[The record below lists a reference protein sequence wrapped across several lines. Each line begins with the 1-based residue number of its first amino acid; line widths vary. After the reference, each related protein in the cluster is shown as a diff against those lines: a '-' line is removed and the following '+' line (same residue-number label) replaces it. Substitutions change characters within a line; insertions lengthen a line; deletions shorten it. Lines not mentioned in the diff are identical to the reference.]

1 MLLFILTI
9 FIIFS
14 GCIEESKVTQSN
26 ESMHQGSVNVTPKN
40 LSSTTLSSEAENIPE
55 IKVRSFSSINTHNNL
70 EKVEGYLFSWD
81 NVPGNESESQ
91 RLISY
96 LKNDLNIS
104 WIDNAQIVKTNNNE
118 TIRVFMYE
126 NLLDLTLENNRST
139 ILTTIDSV
147 PGYFFNIKTENGK
160 ICVYRLEEYKPGYN
174 LTEKYY
180 AVYDLSIKNNGSN
193 NLDFKLN
200 EFHVRAGDQIFNTTT
215 IFNTTIGPESP
226 YSDRNAILSDLKK
239 ETKIEDTILFPG
251 QTVNGSVIFRV
262 NSLYNKSFLLMY
274 KETPITSA
282 SFEKSIETLRI
293 AESFDFSTAFGV
305 PPYDSEGWPNW
316 INRSVFESSN
326 KADSES
332 FSEDM
337 ANSSSIEFRP
347 YMNIVYAVKVIPERN
362 ITVIPVKS
370 SFSRYHPYPLFVV
383 DYTGEELINTSSIEN
398 IENLNRLTNEP
409 HSGEYNLSN
418 ATIIR
423 ISFMS
428 DYDRGRLSFIN
439 QDVIMD
445 KGLNINAVSRCCD
458 NFMR

>member
-1 MLLFILTI
+1 MIGLRMLIFILTI
-9 FIIFS
+9 CILFS
-14 GCIEESKVTQSN
+14 GCVEENDVNQSN
-26 ESMHQGSVNVTPKN
+26 ESVYQGAVNITQKN

-55 IKVRSFSSINTHNNL
+55 IKVRSFSSIYTHSNL

-118 TIRVFMYE
+118 TIRVFTYE
-126 NLLDLTLENNRST
+126 NSLDLTLENNKST

-147 PGYFFNIKTENGK
+147 PGYYFNIKKENGK
-160 ICVYRLEEYKPGYN
+160 ICVYKLEEYKREYN

-180 AVYDLSIKNNGSN
+180 AVYDLSIKNNGSS

-200 EFHVRAGDQIFNTTT
+200 EFHVRAGDQIFNTTN

-226 YSDRNAILSDLKK
+226 FSYRNSILSDFKK
-239 ETKIEDTILFPG
+239 ETKIEDITLFPG
-251 QTVNGSVIFRV
+251 QTVNRSVIFPV

-274 KETPITSA
+274 KATPITSA

-293 AESFDFSTAFGV
+293 AERFDYSTAFGV
-305 PPYDSEGWPNW
+305 PPYDSDGWPNW
-316 INRSVFESSN
+316 INRSIFESSN

-332 FSEDM
+332 VSEEM
-337 ANSSSIEFRP
+337 ANSSSVEFRP

-362 ITVIPVKS
+362 ITVIPVKYRL
-370 SFSRYHPYPLFVV
+370 SRYHPYPLFVV
-383 DYTGEELINTSSIEN
+383 DYTGEELINTSSIEKYRK
-398 IENLNRLTNEP
+398 LK
-409 HSGEYNLSN
+409 SSN
-418 ATIIR
+418 
-423 ISFMS
+423 
-428 DYDRGRLSFIN
+428 
-439 QDVIMD
+439 Q
-445 KGLNINAVSRCCD
+445 
-458 NFMR
+458 